1 MTAENEKDISL
12 IIPVFNEARTLTVLI
27 DKALGVLKSLGRSFE
42 IIVVNDGSTDT
53 SADILA
59 TLKVETPELRVITFG
74 RNFGQS
80 AALTAGFD
88 YSRGR
93 IIITMDGDLQNDPE
107 DIPHLLAPLEDGAD
121 LVCGWR
127 RDRKDPLLSKRLP
140 SFIANGL
147 IRRLTGINLHD
158 HGCTLK
164 AFRQEVVSGL
174 RLYGELH
181 RLIPVLI
188 GMEWERMMEVPV
200 RHHERIE
207 GKSKYGIGRTYRV
220 IIDLLLLLFFQK
232 FATRPLQLFGIG
244 GSLLFG
250 AGFAVAA
257 YLSYIR
263 LVLSCPIADRPLL
276 LLGVLLMITGIV
288 FFGIGLLA
296 ELVIRTYYE
305 SSGKRIYSIR
315 EIIE

>member
-1 MTAENEKDISL
+1 MVSSGSFMPPEKLSGRVESRARRQPGTA
-12 IIPVFNEARTLTVLI
+12 
-27 DKALGVLKSLGRSFE
+27 GRQAGRE
-42 IIVVNDGSTDT
+42 
-53 SADILA
+53 A
-59 TLKVETPELRVITFG
+59 TLDVARHGSYAP
-74 RNFGQS
+74 
-80 AALTAGFD
+80 
-88 YSRGR
+88 Y
-93 IIITMDGDLQNDPE
+93 LQNDPE
-107 DIPHLLAPLEDGAD
+107 DIPHLLVPLEDGAD

-127 RDRKDPLLSKRLP
+127 QGRKDPLLSKRLP
-140 SFIANGL
+140 SFIANWL
-147 IRRLTGINLHD
+147 IRRLTGIKLHD

-164 AFRQEVVSGL
+164 AFRREVVSGL

-181 RLIPVLI
+181 RLIPVLVS
-188 GMEWERMMEVPV
+188 MEWDRMTEVPV

-250 AGFAVAA
+250 AGFAIAA

-263 LVLSCPIADRPLL
+263 LFLSSPIADRPLL